1 MTSYGTTSFILRYQ
15 LTINLRRCLKRSFFS
30 NLRRLLGSSSLT
42 EGLGFH
48 PCMTH
53 WQHSVHS
60 ALAHWPVLVG
70 PHWHCLSAAG
80 APSWSVPEAADLP
93 ALVQCYQSDPCTEQH
108 YSDRLPWPCGLP
120 PLASSCLL
128 RPCVR
133 RTLTAPPQDLKV
145 RLISAGLGDCQWHL
159 KALGCYRPFAERSC
173 LRSALRKLPL
183 GH

>member
-1 MTSYGTTSFILRYQ
+1 MTLYGTTSFILRYQ
-15 LTINLRRCLKRSFFS
+15 LTINLRGCLKRSIFS
-30 NLRRLLGSSSLT
+30 NLRRLLGWSSLT

-108 YSDRLPWPCGLP
+108 YSDRLPWRRLP
-120 PLASSCLL
+120 PRDGWCTSPDHRGERRPPRDTTTPNGQTHDKDEHRKQKAAHDTFHPLCCLSL
-128 RPCVR
+128 
-133 RTLTAPPQDLKV
+133 
-145 RLISAGLGDCQWHL
+145 
-159 KALGCYRPFAERSC
+159 
-173 LRSALRKLPL
+173 
-183 GH
+183 